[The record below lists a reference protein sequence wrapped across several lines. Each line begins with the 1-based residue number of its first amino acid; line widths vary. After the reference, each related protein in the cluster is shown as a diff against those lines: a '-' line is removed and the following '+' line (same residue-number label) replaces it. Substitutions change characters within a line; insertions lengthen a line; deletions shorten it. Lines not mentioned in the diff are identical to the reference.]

1 MHERRVLLRARAFMG
16 MLAICCAV
24 GSAMAVEYLVEYLLE
39 GINIRQKWTF
49 LAMDLAAAAVLFGAA
64 FTLARHARKVHL
76 LLKKARE
83 AQAAGSPD
91 FTPLSDGSQR
101 VENLKK
107 LK

>member
-24 GSAMAVEYLVEYLLE
+24 GSAMAVEYLLE